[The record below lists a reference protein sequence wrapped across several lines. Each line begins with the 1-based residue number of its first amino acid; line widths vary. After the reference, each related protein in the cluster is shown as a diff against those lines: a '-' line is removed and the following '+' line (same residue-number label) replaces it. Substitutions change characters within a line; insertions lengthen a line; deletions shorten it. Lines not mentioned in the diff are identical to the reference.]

1 MSDFFLY
8 NVKLKTKS
16 EIKFLEAEIMS
27 EISSKADWS
36 DEKKRFDKRIIQVI
50 VFSGVCFEVH
60 LRILT

>member
-1 MSDFFLY
+1 
-8 NVKLKTKS
+8 
-16 EIKFLEAEIMS
+16 MS

>member
-1 MSDFFLY
+1 
-8 NVKLKTKS
+8 VKLKTKS